1 MNTDYVKLLYQ
12 CKTHDDWSCYS
23 EMEIIY
29 LILLMIS
36 CVTILIFLF
45 YSILVFDLLRD
56 LAHLITICG
65 IMYYGKE
72 EYQKGYSFILRISD
86 VNYIWELV
94 LTLHKADCCSQA
106 VK

>member
-1 MNTDYVKLLYQ
+1 MNTDYVKMNVITMY
-12 CKTHDDWSCYS
+12 DDWSCCS

-29 LILLMIS
+29 LILLVIS
-36 CVTILIFLF
+36 CVTILISLF
-45 YSILVFDLLRD
+45 YSILVFDLFRG
-56 LAHLITICG
+56 LAHLITICAS
-65 IMYYGKE
+65 MYYEKE
-72 EYQKGYSFILRISD
+72 EEQKGYSFILRISD

>member
-12 CKTHDDWSCYS
+12 CKTHASLYS

-56 LAHLITICG
+56 LAHLITMFLWNHVLRKTG
-65 IMYYGKE
+65 IAKRLLLYFTY
-72 EYQKGYSFILRISD
+72 FRR
-86 VNYIWELV
+86 
-94 LTLHKADCCSQA
+94 
-106 VK
+106 